1 MSTLVTLSL
10 VFIAQANLV
19 RLWFS
24 TTGVAENE
32 PIAGTPAEFRAP
44 FDGDNPVLD
53 GAAGTHRLYI
63 WGSILTR
70 LPNAITRLATL
81 SLDVELRVERGM
93 AHFRDHRFYNVV
105 APPYRRWDAVDQGSR
120 ASYLID
126 DVLAVAVTGAGLY
139 EDAGAN
145 DLQFDFATASYLL
158 GFADIEASSDAIA
171 QIYFGIGRNGIQ
183 IHGAGPTDSGI
194 FFGWG
199 DVALYPD
206 IGGPRSALADA
217 FIVPEPGTLVLLGV
231 GSLAIMRRR
240 WRGSAC

>member
-10 VFIAQANLV
+10 VFIAQTNLV

-63 WGSILTR
+63 WGTILTTGQ
-70 LPNAITRLATL
+70 ATRVASV
-81 SLDVELRVERGM
+81 SLDAELRLTRGT
-93 AHFRDHRFYNVV
+93 ARFVDHRFYDLITP
-105 APPYRRWDAVDQGSR
+105 AYRRWDGVNQGTR
-120 ASYLID
+120 TDHLID
-126 DVLAVAVTGAGLY
+126 DARLGRGALGAGLAE
-139 EDAGAN
+139 EDGVS
-145 DLQFDFATASYLL
+145 DVQFDAQTASYLL
-158 GFADIEASSDAIA
+158 GFADIETSANAVA
-171 QIYFGIGRNGIQ
+171 QVYFGIGVLGID
-183 IHGAGPTDSGI
+183 ITGAGPTSSGLY
-194 FFGWG
+194 FGWG
-199 DVALYPD
+199 DGVLTRRE

-240 WRGSAC
+240 R